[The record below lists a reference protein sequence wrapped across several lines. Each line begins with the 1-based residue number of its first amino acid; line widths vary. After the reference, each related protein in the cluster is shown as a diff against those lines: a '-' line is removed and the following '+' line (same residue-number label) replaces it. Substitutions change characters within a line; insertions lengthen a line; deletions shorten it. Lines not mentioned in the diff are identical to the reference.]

1 MIVYRVSGRIAP
13 DEPIFNNSTN
23 YKTYAHEEDLLL
35 TAIICLSIF
44 TTKAQLANTKWQGTI
59 GIPMQ
64 SGVQDFQATWDFG
77 KDTLSISYSGGQLP
91 TDVMTYNEQN
101 KVVTVQKVSGGVPC
115 DNSAIGKFSYEIK
128 NDQLVITRIS
138 DECPARGAADIS
150 QPLSRVK

>member
-1 MIVYRVSGRIAP
+1 MAP
-13 DEPIFNNSTN
+13 DEPIFNNSKIL
-23 YKTYAHEEDLLL
+23 KTTRMKRISLL

-77 KDTLSISYSGGQLP
+77 KDTLSVSYSGGKML
-91 TDVMTYNEQN
+91 TDVMTYSEQN

-115 DNSAIGKFSYEIK
+115 DNSAVGKFSYEIK
-128 NDQLVITRIS
+128 NDQLVITKIS
-138 DECPARGAADIS
+138 DECPARKAADIS